1 MYSME
6 INLMNMSAIELD
18 NLEQSLAQKLDIK
31 LRNMVYDDELEEL
44 YQQIE
49 EVNLELKRRGQKVN
63 G

>member
-1 MYSME
+1 
-6 INLMNMSAIELD
+6 MNMSAIELD
-18 NLEQSLAQKLDIK
+18 MLEQSLAQKLDIK

>member
-1 MYSME
+1 ME